1 LVLASRAKAGST
13 DVPDVLDQLVTIS
26 GVPVLALPA
35 ELSVAFGQ
43 TILVG
48 WNNSREAARS
58 VRDALPFPHT
68 AKRVILCAV
77 GEEAKKG
84 IEAAASMLERHGL
97 SVRLLRVD
105 EPDARAGE
113 VLLAQ
118 AGAHERTCWSWAP
131 TVMGGCASWC
141 SVVPLGTY
149 CVRPC
154 CQCSSAV
161 DAA

>member
-26 GVPVLALPA
+26 GVPVLALP
-35 ELSVAFGQ
+35 
-43 TILVG
+43 
-48 WNNSREAARS
+48 REAARS
-58 VRDALPFPHT
+58 VRDALPFLHT

-77 GEEAKKG
+77 GEEAKG

-118 AGAHERTCWSWAP
+118 AGAHDADLL
-131 TVMGGCASWC
+131 VMGAYGHGRLREL
-141 SVVPLGTY
+141 VLGGATRH
-149 CVRPC
+149 VLR
-154 CQCSSAV
+154 
-161 DAA
+161 